1 MEAVNQRELN
11 YIDTGEGIGVL
22 ECTDVHHHVRELEKI
37 ISRMEGVSDVVVI
50 SVEQPPGEPVLKAF
64 VEPENDTVLSAQ
76 SIINQCI
83 NKSSCRR
90 APVSV
95 TVCKIPRTP
104 SGKVQRQMLLDQCA
118 G

>member
-1 MEAVNQRELN
+1 
-11 YIDTGEGIGVL
+11 VL
-22 ECTDVHHHVRELEKI
+22 EGTDVHHHVRELEKI
-37 ISRMEGVSDVVVI
+37 ISLMEGVSDVVVI
-50 SVEQPPGEPVLKAF
+50 SVDQPSGEQVLKAF
-64 VEPENDTVLSAQ
+64 VEPEDDTDLNAQ

-83 NKSSCRR
+83 SKSNCQR

-104 SGKVQRQMLLDQCA
+104 SGKVQRQMLLEQCA

>member
-1 MEAVNQRELN
+1 M
-11 YIDTGEGIGVL
+11 L
-22 ECTDVHHHVRELEKI
+22 ECTDVHHHVRELEKL
-37 ISRMEGVSDVVVI
+37 ISLMEGVSDVVVI